1 MDNSKELIKQKIL
14 EKLSEIG
21 KMTEIY
27 DENQFISITIEDI
40 KCLFEIYDS
49 PRKTRRLKK

>member
-27 DENQFISITIEDI
+27 DENQFISITIEEI
-40 KCLFEIYDS
+40 KSLFEIYDHS
-49 PRKTRRLKK
+49 RKTRRLKK